1 MEGNKMVNLLNE
13 EIRAIKNTIEH
24 KRKMMTLERSSS
36 CRQKLKNEIVELN
49 KILED
54 KLRKYG
60 DG

>member
-1 MEGNKMVNLLNE
+1 MVNLLNE

-49 KILED
+49 RILED